1 MKGYYKRGNNFDKYW
16 WVTTDLPVANSGYIN
31 RAVANQFK
39 KYSELKASVWFWY
52 RSEVVDRKDISNR
65 DKIIAWAICERY
77 RGQSFSTWDS
87 FTYLAL
93 MLGMNRKTISK
104 GIQALIEADII
115 WIGLEGDHKIGIKNL
130 SQARV
135 KKHLLLVGLNKV
147 LYERANSEDK

>member
-1 MKGYYKRGNNFDKYW
+1 
-16 WVTTDLPVANSGYIN
+16 
-31 RAVANQFK
+31 
-39 KYSELKASVWFWY
+39 
-52 RSEVVDRKDISNR
+52 
-65 DKIIAWAICERY
+65 
-77 RGQSFSTWDS
+77 
-87 FTYLAL
+87 

-104 GIQALIEADII
+104 GIQALIEANII